1 MPNERKQF
9 HIVAAATALGNRRGE
24 VTVYSSISRY
34 KYGDN
39 DPTVT
44 SNSFDKELKK
54 LGDVDEITVRINS
67 PGGVVTEAIAIRTE
81 LMKHKAKKI
90 IDIEG
95 CCDSAATLIACLP
108 GARVRMAK
116 GGEYMIHRCSA
127 MAWGHADALLSAYN
141 SATQTDKDMA
151 GIYAE
156 RTGKSEDECMELMK
170 AETWYGAEEAK
181 EAGFVDELITGTDE
195 DLELTACAVDSET
208 MELMRACYAHAPEH
222 AIKPGKEPDNN
233 PVSNETS
240 AVAAG
245 NSAENNAE
253 GVNPMP
259 ELKDA
264 TAEQLQ
270 QENPTLAQSIA
281 DSAIAS
287 ERERVKKIQK
297 LTPKG
302 AKWEA
307 MSKKAIDE
315 GQSPA
320 DFLEAVIAEQAKTG
334 EEYLQAR
341 AQEVAPAADVGGGDS
356 GDNDKDAETK
366 TAQAAKDI
374 AELAK
379 GMNYSGF
386 EMA

>member
-1 MPNERKQF
+1 
-9 HIVAAATALGNRRGE
+9 
-24 VTVYSSISRY
+24 
-34 KYGDN
+34 
-39 DPTVT
+39 
-44 SNSFDKELKK
+44 
-54 LGDVDEITVRINS
+54 
-67 PGGVVTEAIAIRTE
+67 
-81 LMKHKAKKI
+81 
-90 IDIEG
+90 
-95 CCDSAATLIACLP
+95 
-108 GARVRMAK
+108 
-116 GGEYMIHRCSA
+116 
-127 MAWGHADALLSAYN
+127 
-141 SATQTDKDMA
+141 
-151 GIYAE
+151 
-156 RTGKSEDECMELMK
+156 
-170 AETWYGAEEAK
+170 
-181 EAGFVDELITGTDE
+181 
-195 DLELTACAVDSET
+195 
-208 MELMRACYAHAPEH
+208 
-222 AIKPGKEPDNN
+222 
-233 PVSNETS
+233 
-240 AVAAG
+240 
-245 NSAENNAE
+245 
-253 GVNPMP
+253 MP

-287 ERERVKKIQK
+287 ERERVKKIQR

-341 AQEVAPAADVGGGDS
+341 AQEVASAADVGGGDS
-356 GDNDKDAETK
+356 GDHDKDAETK

>member
-1 MPNERKQF
+1 MANERKQF
-9 HIVAAATALGNRRGE
+9 HLVASAVALGNRRGE
-24 VTVYSSISRY
+24 VTVYSTIGRY

-39 DPTVT
+39 DPTET
-44 SNSFDKELKK
+44 SNNFDKQLKA

-67 PGGVVTEAIAIRTE
+67 PGGVVSEAVAIRTS
-81 LMKHKAKKI
+81 LMKHKAKKTV
-90 IDIEG
+90 DIEG

-116 GGEYMIHRCSA
+116 GGEYMIHRCSTL
-127 MAWGHADALLSAYN
+127 AWGHADDLLSAYN

-151 GIYAE
+151 DIYAE
-156 RTGKSEDECMELMK
+156 RTGKTKEECLELMK
-170 AETWYGAEEAK
+170 AETWYGADEAK
-181 EAGFVDELITGTDE
+181 EAGFVDELITGADDE
-195 DLELTACAVDSET
+195 LELTACAVDSET
-208 MELMRACYAHAPEH
+208 MELMRSCYAHAPER

-253 GVNPMP
+253 GVKPMT

-270 QENPTLAQSIA
+270 QENPALVGTIA
-281 DSAIAS
+281 ANAVTA

-302 AKWEA
+302 SKWETMA
-307 MSKKAIDE
+307 RKFIDE
-315 GQSPA
+315 GKSPA
-320 DFLEAVIAEQAKTG
+320 DFLEAVVAEQEKTG
-334 EEYLQAR
+334 AEYLTNR
-341 AQEVAPAADVGGGDS
+341 VAETTPAAKVGAGDS
-356 GDNDKDAETK
+356 SDHDDDTESK

-379 GMNYSGF
+379 GMSYSGF
-386 EMA
+386 DMA